1 MFSDFVRNF
10 TITCPECKTSVT
22 FSIDMDNTHALD
34 SAVHD
39 FKCPRCAN
47 ELSYEAQNMISAI
60 RAYNDALSELQN
72 AAEQNHVKL
81 S

>member
-22 FSIDMDNTHALD
+22 FSIDMDNTHAL
-34 SAVHD
+34 
-39 FKCPRCAN
+39 
-47 ELSYEAQNMISAI
+47 YI